1 MENTIK
7 IIKCKNCIFLGNYYI
22 CPMRHMYYNDETQF
36 IVDLTQDD
44 SYCDI
49 GTEKKFNEA

>member
-1 MENTIK
+1 MSVIAAK
-7 IIKCKNCIFLGNYYI
+7 V
-22 CPMRHMYYNDETQF
+22 YNDETQF

-49 GTEKKFNEA
+49 GTEKNFNEA

>member
-7 IIKCKNCIFLGNYYI
+7 IIKCKNCIFRGNYYI
-22 CPMRHMYYNDETQF
+22 CPMRHMYYNDEKQF

-49 GTEKKFNEA
+49 GTEKNFNEA